1 MKEINK
7 IIYEKNKENNN
18 SDNNSTLNA
27 QKILFSEEAQDK
39 MNNIKTNKIIMPYGN
54 TAKLI
59 EGENDDFDYFTE
71 FISIIINDF
80 LYFPNYFHSYN
91 IENIYRFF
99 MNQNNFGAKIKY
111 LNKSNQDIQLFGSKF
126 VRDNEKNFSIII
138 NESIE
143 DIKQFHKFD
152 AKEALVEIYLTDK
165 IKKNRRHKIEKIKN
179 MFQDC
184 ESLIEVEFNF
194 NGYERSKDLS
204 HLFDGCK
211 SLIKVPEC
219 IINWVKNNC
228 DDISY
233 IFSNCYSLK
242 ELPDISQWKTSNVYK
257 MKGVFCGCKSLK
269 YLPDISD
276 WDTKDIEDMSY
287 MFSNCTNLRV
297 LPNISNW
304 NTKNLTKT
312 VDMFSNCPLIT
323 LIPDLSKWNIRSV
336 VDISGMFENCCSLQN
351 LDFLAKW
358 DAKNINNMSQLF
370 YGCSKLKKPNLEK
383 WNIDKRE
390 SNTIKEMF
398 KLINSEEKKLINII
412 NTNNIK
418 NLISKI

>member
-1 MKEINK
+1 
-7 IIYEKNKENNN
+7 
-18 SDNNSTLNA
+18 
-27 QKILFSEEAQDK
+27 
-39 MNNIKTNKIIMPYGN
+39 
-54 TAKLI
+54 
-59 EGENDDFDYFTE
+59 
-71 FISIIINDF
+71 
-80 LYFPNYFHSYN
+80 
-91 IENIYRFF
+91 
-99 MNQNNFGAKIKY
+99 
-111 LNKSNQDIQLFGSKF
+111 
-126 VRDNEKNFSIII
+126 
-138 NESIE
+138 
-143 DIKQFHKFD
+143 
-152 AKEALVEIYLTDK
+152 
-165 IKKNRRHKIEKIKN
+165 
-179 MFQDC
+179 
-184 ESLIEVEFNF
+184 
-194 NGYERSKDLS
+194 
-204 HLFDGCK
+204 
-211 SLIKVPEC
+211 
-219 IINWVKNNC
+219 
-228 DDISY
+228 
-233 IFSNCYSLK
+233 
-242 ELPDISQWKTSNVYK
+242 
-257 MKGVFCGCKSLK
+257 
-269 YLPDISD
+269 
-276 WDTKDIEDMSY
+276 

-370 YGCSKLKKPNLEK
+370 YGCSKLKKPNSEK

>member
-1 MKEINK
+1 MTFIENNNLLSFSLSSKDKIKGFKCTESHDKKKFLKFRYFCVDCLKNICSECVVYHTDLKGAKHNLIVLDFNKPTNYKQVKEINK
-7 IIYEKNKENNN
+7 IIYEKNKEENNN

-111 LNKSNQDIQLFGSKF
+111 LNKSNQDIQLFGSQF

-152 AKEALVEIYLTDK
+152 AKEALVEMYLTDK

-204 HLFDGCK
+204 YLFDGCK

-242 ELPDISQWKTSNVYK
+242 ELPDISQWKTSNVNE
-257 MKGVFCGCKSLK
+257 GSILW
-269 YLPDISD
+269 L
-276 WDTKDIEDMSY
+276 
-287 MFSNCTNLRV
+287 
-297 LPNISNW
+297 
-304 NTKNLTKT
+304 
-312 VDMFSNCPLIT
+312 
-323 LIPDLSKWNIRSV
+323 
-336 VDISGMFENCCSLQN
+336 
-351 LDFLAKW
+351 
-358 DAKNINNMSQLF
+358 
-370 YGCSKLKKPNLEK
+370 
-383 WNIDKRE
+383 
-390 SNTIKEMF
+390 
-398 KLINSEEKKLINII
+398 
-412 NTNNIK
+412 
-418 NLISKI
+418 